1 MKDILLVLGILGIA
15 IGVVMTIP
23 LIITSA
29 LSTRNI
35 QAPFCWLTASFV
47 ILLVRY
53 LMLLR
58 QRIENLEAE

>member
-15 IGVVMTIP
+15 IGVAMTIP

-29 LSTRNI
+29 WSASHI

-53 LMLLR
+53 LMLLL
-58 QRIENLEAE
+58 QRIEKLEAE

>member
-1 MKDILLVLGILGIA
+1 MKDILLALGILSIA
-15 IGVVMTIP
+15 IGVAMTIEMVV
-23 LIITSA
+23 TSVYTA
-29 LSTRNI
+29 RNI